1 MNKVPP
7 NSVNMES
14 NENKPCNIELIDRS
28 EKGLSDSNSSIS
40 NSENKYYDIII
51 LDCTL
56 IQFIDETGV
65 KCLND
70 LIKDYKK
77 ENVQFLL
84 SNCNSKYLLIN
95 FFLNY

>member
-1 MNKVPP
+1 MPP
-7 NSVNMES
+7 NSLDLND
-14 NENKPCNIELIDRS
+14 NKNCNIELADLNAK
-28 EKGLSDSNSSIS
+28 EYTDKSSIS
-40 NSENKYYDIII
+40 SSNNFVEIKQYNIII

-70 LIKDYKK
+70 LINDYKK

-84 SNCNSKYLLIN
+84 SNCNSMYLA
-95 FFLNY
+95 FL